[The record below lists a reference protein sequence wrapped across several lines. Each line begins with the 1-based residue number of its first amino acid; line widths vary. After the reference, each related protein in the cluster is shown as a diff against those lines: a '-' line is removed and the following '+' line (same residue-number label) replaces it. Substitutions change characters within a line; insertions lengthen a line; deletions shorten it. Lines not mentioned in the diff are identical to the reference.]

1 MNYHLRYEMNSIIQ
15 SMFSD
20 GFSVGDV
27 NILCLRKLIGNNKKI
42 EVNINFHKER
52 LSGVPIRFEYSG
64 QELQPVNWLLYLK
77 VKFTFYFCGVINDY
91 PLVIAIT
98 IISVSSDQQLSTI
111 CDEPNSLCNLSQKN
125 VHQYER

>member
-64 QELQPVNWLLYLK
+64 QELQPVN
-77 VKFTFYFCGVINDY
+77 
-91 PLVIAIT
+91 
-98 IISVSSDQQLSTI
+98 
-111 CDEPNSLCNLSQKN
+111 
-125 VHQYER
+125 